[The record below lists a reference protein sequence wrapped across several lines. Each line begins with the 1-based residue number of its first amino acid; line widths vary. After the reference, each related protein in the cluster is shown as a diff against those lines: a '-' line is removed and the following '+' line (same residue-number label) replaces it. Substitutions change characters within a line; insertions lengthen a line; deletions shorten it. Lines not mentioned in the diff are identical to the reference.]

1 MRVERPRLI
10 AWTGKTLGIKAVRVW
25 HFDPRNGKTFVRTE
39 ESYDGLV
46 VRLFH
51 RAIQKT
57 LDRAL
62 ADGLRYLKTEV
73 EGTDDSRG
81 RRHARY
87 VRRSSTAPRSMP
99 TSCHS
104 ASWGRMAPLVTSGSV
119 ATIASAV
126 ARSSQRRT

>member
-1 MRVERPRLI
+1 MI
-10 AWTGKTLGIKAVRVW
+10 HFW

-51 RAIQKT
+51 RSIQKT

-73 EGTDDSRG
+73 EGRTTREDVG
-81 RRHARY
+81 MHA
-87 VRRSSTAPRSMP
+87 T
-99 TSCHS
+99 
-104 ASWGRMAPLVTSGSV
+104 
-119 ATIASAV
+119 
-126 ARSSQRRT
+126 